1 MIIKIVIMEIH
12 SFYPQFFIQMK
23 SVNLNEKEKQEI
35 IQNEKD
41 NELKKLQQDRVDE
54 MMMYLQ

>member
-1 MIIKIVIMEIH
+1 MEIH